1 MNILLF
7 SDWVS
12 VWCVAFFVDFGH
24 IEIPR
29 NLNVPPSLRMLG
41 IEPQVLI
48 FTTLHIIIQRFTKL
62 ILIQGNY
69 STRSNVFSD
78 EIELRDSRRCQGVRS
93 SLGDCWE
100 EYRHATSSQVYHDIV
115 IVKMTWLIFQVLS
128 NNSSPMSLSQFQARR
143 RRVHGLW
150 IIRR

>member
-1 MNILLF
+1 MADENGSNDPLRRYTDKTLVIVLPGDLTVFDIGNQDILILLPSIIGNVKSFYLQFILWNFHLF

-48 FTTLHIIIQRFTKL
+48 FTTLHLII
-62 ILIQGNY
+62 
-69 STRSNVFSD
+69 
-78 EIELRDSRRCQGVRS
+78 
-93 SLGDCWE
+93 
-100 EYRHATSSQVYHDIV
+100 
-115 IVKMTWLIFQVLS
+115 
-128 NNSSPMSLSQFQARR
+128 
-143 RRVHGLW
+143 
-150 IIRR
+150 